1 MAPDCRPPR
10 TWSRIFTRSSGAVI
24 VFARAPER
32 APAYRGGGSERAK
45 RGSERVRVRRD
56 SEMRG
61 RTEKRTT
68 ARGISPNRA
77 IGDRLAISRTVR
89 WFFVCPFAAMYEK
102 TSLSAPSACF
112 FHLRFCMAIGLGL
125 LFPRLATR
133 APDALYTTISDM
145 RVCEFAME
153 RSASSSIEQGS
164 SYRGS
169 SFTGLHVTTG
179 LACHRRPPPSSSSS
193 LVSIS
198 NRLLR
203 NMLDRYRPVPKT
215 SSRLWSRTYRPRSSF
230 HLTRVFST
238 MKNCPSIS
246 ISSPG
251 ERANERKSEVR
262 SVARERVGACEE
274 RADVGRVQHP
284 PLVVPGGRQWTPR
297 DSGGGEMSMT

>member
-32 APAYRGGGSERAK
+32 APAYIGGGSERAK

-153 RSASSSIEQGS
+153 RSASSSTEYTS

-169 SFTGLHVTTG
+169 SFTRLAMSSTATALLFLVARLGLQQAVEKHVG
-179 LACHRRPPPSSSSS
+179 QIPACTQDVKPFMVAHIPASFEFPPHARLLHDEELSIDFN
-193 LVSIS
+193 LVSW
-198 NRLLR
+198 R
-203 NMLDRYRPVPKT
+203 T
-215 SSRLWSRTYRPRSSF
+215 S
-230 HLTRVFST
+230 
-238 MKNCPSIS
+238 
-246 ISSPG
+246 
-251 ERANERKSEVR
+251 ERANERTS
-262 SVARERVGACEE
+262 E
-274 RADVGRVQHP
+274 RAKCVASRVRESGRAKNERTSDEFNTH
-284 PLVVPGGRQWTPR
+284 RWSSR
-297 DSGGGEMSMT
+297 EADSGHRGTLAAGRCP

>member
-1 MAPDCRPPR
+1 
-10 TWSRIFTRSSGAVI
+10 
-24 VFARAPER
+24 
-32 APAYRGGGSERAK
+32 
-45 RGSERVRVRRD
+45 
-56 SEMRG
+56 
-61 RTEKRTT
+61 
-68 ARGISPNRA
+68 
-77 IGDRLAISRTVR
+77 
-89 WFFVCPFAAMYEK
+89 MYEK

-125 LFPRLATR
+125 LSPRLATR

-145 RVCEFAME
+145 CECVCEFAKVVK
-153 RSASSSIEQGS
+153 ALL
-164 SYRGS
+164 SYRS
-169 SFTGLHVTTG
+169 SVGKDAIVDGHRR
-179 LACHRRPPPSSSSS
+179 HRRPPPSPSSS

-230 HLTRVFST
+230 HRTRVFST

-251 ERANERKSEVR
+251 ERANERTSERANEQTSEVR
-262 SVARERVGACEE
+262 SVARERVGAH
-274 RADVGRVQHP
+274 VGQDQHP

>member
-153 RSASSSIEQGS
+153 RSASSSIEQGKFLQGKFVH
-164 SYRGS
+164 RP
-169 SFTGLHVTTG
+169 
-179 LACHRRPPPSSSSS
+179 CHRRPPPSSSST

-251 ERANERKSEVR
+251 ERANERTSEREKCVASRVR
-262 SVARERVGACEE
+262 ESGRAKNERTSDEFNTHRWSSREA
-274 RADVGRVQHP
+274 
-284 PLVVPGGRQWTPR
+284 
-297 DSGGGEMSMT
+297 DSGHRGTLAAGRCP